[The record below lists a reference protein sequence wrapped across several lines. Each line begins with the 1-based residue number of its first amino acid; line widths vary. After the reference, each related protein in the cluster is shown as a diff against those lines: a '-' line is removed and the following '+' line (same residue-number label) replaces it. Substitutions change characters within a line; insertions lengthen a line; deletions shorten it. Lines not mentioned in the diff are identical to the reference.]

1 MKSLLRAIALF
12 SAVMLGIG
20 FTFLPLALLAISPSL
35 LDAYGS
41 LLNYLAGFG
50 DIAGVIALVWFAATF
65 VILVRWRDEQDRNRV
80 AERERKRQVEQQ
92 AREAEREKEEAD
104 KEFGRQKRA
113 LARYLVQ
120 WQVQDEK
127 GEPRDPTAITV
138 IKLIR
143 WLEERETRPE
153 EKVWLVIHRQKIEA
167 EERERVSAEQQAVA
181 EADRQR
187 AAQLK
192 ATQEQA
198 ARDAAEKQ
206 RKAKENRRA
215 AEAEAIANRQ
225 VEEAL
230 QASMWRGTGGPPR
243 RNARGTD
250 WIREIW
256 RREDKDFT
264 PWLVRELHLVSAC
277 TGLDLR
283 HGRMEVSAGGGR
295 ADIVARDHKSKSN
308 VVIENQLDAADLDHR
323 KQLALYGEALNA
335 RIRIWIAEDFS
346 STIRR
351 EIGKQNR
358 QNESRSDGVIYYL
371 LKLRPDPRSPLALVV
386 GPAN

>member
-1 MKSLLRAIALF
+1 
-12 SAVMLGIG
+12 MLGIG

-323 KQLALYGEALNA
+323 KQL
-335 RIRIWIAEDFS
+335 
-346 STIRR
+346 
-351 EIGKQNR
+351 
-358 QNESRSDGVIYYL
+358 V
-371 LKLRPDPRSPLALVV
+371 LRNIEYVATRVLSWSAK
-386 GPAN
+386 